1 MRTHTF
7 QASGPTQRPRFG
19 PRRLAMYATA
29 HPKRVLAF
37 WGLLAVIGIAL
48 TSGLLG
54 SALTS
59 DSGVTS
65 KPESLRAQDLIDERL
80 PGSDAL
86 DELVVVRSERLTVD
100 DPAFAAKVRGLADQL
115 GGQAEVRRVGT
126 YLRRGGGILVS
137 RDRHATLLP
146 VVMTDEPEMTAV
158 EDVIAAIERANG
170 TDGFAVHIT
179 GENTIGHDFNQV
191 SEQDLQKGEIQF
203 GLPAALIIL
212 VLVFGTLVGAA
223 IPLLMAIL
231 SIVVAM
237 GLVAVIG
244 QAFELNLFVVNMLVA
259 MGLALGIDY
268 SLFIVSRLREERH
281 HGASTHQ
288 AILTVAETATR
299 AVLFSGI
306 AFVLA
311 MLGMFLMP
319 DSTLRSLAVG
329 AIAVALVSIIVA
341 LTFHPALLMVLG
353 DRVDSLRVPWIGR
366 RVAESMGEEGRFWGG
381 AVRAVVRRPGLSATV
396 ACALLLAAAVPVL
409 GLKLGASGP
418 QALPNDTVGKQ
429 GLIALERDFP
439 AGATTPV
446 NIVIDGPSAD
456 ARVQRGIADLR
467 AELAD
472 DPAFAARATT
482 IQRGPGI
489 TVLSLP
495 LTADSASERATAA
508 IDRLRDRA
516 ATTFAG
522 TRAEVLVG
530 GIPAENRDYFA
541 MVTSNLPLV
550 IAFVLGL
557 SFVLLTLAFRS
568 IVVPLTAIA
577 VNLLSVGAAYGL
589 LVLVFVEGVG
599 ADLLGFGQVERID
612 AWVPVFL
619 FSVLFGLSMD
629 YQVFLLSRIRERYT
643 HTRSTTDGI
652 IHGVSS
658 TARLIT
664 GAALIIVVVFTGFA
678 TGELVAFQQMGFGV
692 AVALLVDATIVR
704 TVLIP
709 AVMQLLGDR
718 NWYLP
723 TWLAWLP
730 NVHVEGQAAAP
741 SASVRPFDAPAY
753 AARVTGERIPTAS
766 ADAAAPTGGLHV
778 AVERRDA
785 DRVTVALAGDLD
797 LATGEQFADQ
807 LAPVERERPATIVI
821 DLRETR
827 FIDSVGLAQ
836 LIGAAR
842 RARAEDRRVVLLTG
856 SAAIDRLL
864 AVSGANQV
872 LETTTNPA
880 TLD

>member
-1 MRTHTF
+1 MRTQTSHVNRS
-7 QASGPTQRPRFG
+7 AQRPGFG
-19 PRRLAMYATA
+19 PRQLAMYATA
-29 HPKRVLAF
+29 HPKRVLAV

-100 DPAFAAKVRGLADQL
+100 DAAFAAKVRGLADQL
-115 GGQAEVRRVGT
+115 RGQREVRRVGT
-126 YLRRGGGILVS
+126 YLDRGGEILVS
-137 RDRHATLLP
+137 RDQHATLLP
-146 VVMTDEPEMTAV
+146 VVMSDEPEMMAV
-158 EDVIAAIERANG
+158 EDMIATIERANG
-170 TDGFAVHIT
+170 RDGFVVHIT
-179 GENTIGHDFNQV
+179 GENTIGHDFNEV
-191 SEQDLQKGEIQF
+191 SEQDLQKGELQF
-203 GLPAALIIL
+203 GLPAALIVL

-223 IPLLMAIL
+223 IPMAMAIL
-231 SIVVAM
+231 SIIVAL

-244 QAFELNLFVVNMLVA
+244 QAFELNIFVVNMLVA

-281 HGASTHQ
+281 HGASTRQ

-299 AVLFSGI
+299 AVVFSGV

-329 AIAVALVSIIVA
+329 AIAVALVSIVVA

-353 DRVDSLRVPWIGR
+353 DRVDRLRVPWIGKR
-366 RVAESMGEEGRFWGG
+366 IADTMGEEGRFWGG
-381 AVRAVVRRPGLSATV
+381 AVRAVVRRPGLSAVV
-396 ACALLLAAAVPVL
+396 ACALLLAAATPVL

-418 QALPNDTVGKQ
+418 QALPDSTVGKQ

-446 NIVIDGPSAD
+446 NIVIDGPAAD
-456 ARVQRGIADLR
+456 AGVQRAIARLRADL
-467 AELAD
+467 AN
-472 DPAFAARATT
+472 DPAFAAGATT

-489 TVLSLP
+489 TLLSLP

-522 TRAEVLVG
+522 TRADALVG

-541 MVTSNLPLV
+541 MVSGNLPIV

-568 IVVPLTAIA
+568 IVVPATAIA

-589 LVLVFVEGVG
+589 LILVFVEGVG
-599 ADLLGFGQVERID
+599 ADFLGFGQVERID

-643 HTRSTTDGI
+643 QTGSTSDGI

-704 TVLIP
+704 TVVIP
-709 AVMQLLGDR
+709 AAMQLLGDR

-723 TWLAWLP
+723 KWLEWLP
-730 NVHVEGQAAAP
+730 KVNVEGQPAAVAQV
-741 SASVRPFDAPAY
+741 AQF
-753 AARVTGERIPTAS
+753 
-766 ADAAAPTGGLHV
+766 DAAAYAERVDHERTPSPSPDATANGHLRV
-778 AVERRDA
+778 AVERRDT
-785 DRVTVALAGDLD
+785 DRVTVVLAGDLD
-797 LATGEQFADQ
+797 AGTGGQFAEQ
-807 LAPVERERPATIVI
+807 LAPIEQQRPATIVI
-821 DLRETR
+821 DLRHTGLV
-827 FIDSVGLAQ
+827 DSAGLGQ
-836 LIGAAR
+836 LIGAST
-842 RARAEDRRVVLLTG
+842 RARAEYRRVVLVTG
-856 SAAIDRLL
+856 PAAVDRLI
-864 AVSGANQV
+864 ATTGAAEA
-872 LETTTNPA
+872 LDITTDPT

>member
-1 MRTHTF
+1 MRIQTSQVGRRTR
-7 QASGPTQRPRFG
+7 RPGFG

-29 HPKRVLAF
+29 HPKRVLAV
-37 WGLLAVIGIAL
+37 WGLLALIGIGL

-80 PGSDAL
+80 PASDAL
-86 DELVVVRSERLTVD
+86 DELVVVRSGRLTVD
-100 DPAFAAKVRGLADQL
+100 DPAFAAKVRGLAGQL
-115 GGQAEVRRVGT
+115 RRQAEVRRVGT
-126 YLRRGGGILVS
+126 YLGRGGEILVS

-158 EDVIAAIERANG
+158 EDMIATIGRANG

-179 GENTIGHDFNQV
+179 GENTIGHDFNVV
-191 SEQDLQKGEIQF
+191 SEQDLQKGELQF

-223 IPLLMAIL
+223 IPLVMAIL

-281 HGASTHQ
+281 HGASTRQ

-299 AVLFSGI
+299 AVVFSGI

-366 RVAESMGEEGRFWGG
+366 RVAASMGEEGRFWGG
-381 AVRAVVRRPGLSATV
+381 AVRAVVRRPGISATV

-418 QALPNDTVGKQ
+418 QALPDSTVGKQ

-446 NIVIDGPSAD
+446 KIVIDGPVAD
-456 ARVQRGIADLR
+456 AGVRRGIDGLR
-467 AELAD
+467 ANLAG

-508 IDRLRDRA
+508 IDRLRDEA
-516 ATTFAG
+516 ASAFAG

-530 GIPAENRDYFA
+530 GVPAENRDYFA
-541 MVTSNLPLV
+541 IVSSTLPIV

-568 IVVPLTAIA
+568 VVVPLTAIA

-643 HTRSTTDGI
+643 KTGSTTDGI

-704 TVLIP
+704 TVVIP
-709 AVMQLLGDR
+709 ASMQILGDR

-723 TWLAWLP
+723 NWLAWVP
-730 NVHVEGQAAAP
+730 NVHVEGAPAAP
-741 SASVRPFDAPAY
+741 APVGRFDAPAY
-753 AARVTGERIPTAS
+753 AEHVTAERMPIGN
-766 ADAAAPTGGLHV
+766 ADAATRNGGLSV
-778 AVERRDA
+778 TVDRRDA
-785 DRVTVALAGDLD
+785 DRVSFSLAGDLD
-797 LATGEQFADQ
+797 LSTGEHFAAQ
-807 LAPVERERPATIVI
+807 LAPIERERPAVIAI
-821 DLRETR
+821 DLRETA
-827 FIDSVGLAQ
+827 FIDSAGLAQ
-836 LIGAAR
+836 LIGATR
-842 RARAEDRRVVLLTG
+842 RARAEHRRVVLVTG

-864 AVSGANQV
+864 AVSGADQL
-872 LETTTNPA
+872 LETTTDPA

>member
-1 MRTHTF
+1 MSTQTSNVDR
-7 QASGPTQRPRFG
+7 PTQRQGLG

-29 HPKRVLAF
+29 HPKRVLAV
-37 WGLLAVIGIAL
+37 WALLAIVGMAA
-48 TSGLLG
+48 TSGFLA

-65 KPESLRAQDLIDERL
+65 KPESLRAQDLIDARL

-86 DELVVVRSERLTVD
+86 DELVVVRSEELTVRD
-100 DPAFAAKVRGLADQL
+100 SAFGAKVRALAEQL
-115 GGQAEVRRVGT
+115 RRQPEVRRVGT
-126 YLRRGGGILVS
+126 YLDRGGAILVS
-137 RDRHATLLP
+137 GDKHATLLP
-146 VVMTDEPEMTAV
+146 VVMADEPEMTSV
-158 EDVIAAIERANG
+158 DDVVGAIERANG

-179 GENTIGHDFNQV
+179 GENTIGRDFTEV
-191 SEQDLQKGEIQF
+191 SEQDLQKGEMQF
-203 GLPAALIIL
+203 GLPAALIVL

-223 IPLLMAIL
+223 IPLVMAIL

-237 GLVAVIG
+237 GLIAVVG
-244 QAFELNLFVVNMLVA
+244 QAFELNVFVVNMLVA

-281 HGASTHQ
+281 HGASTRD
-288 AILTVAETATR
+288 AILIVAGTATR
-299 AVLFSGI
+299 AVVFSGC

-319 DSTLRSLAVG
+319 DATLRSLAVG
-329 AIAVALVSIIVA
+329 AIAVALVSIVVA

-353 DRVDSLRVPWIGR
+353 DRVDRLRVPWIGKR
-366 RVAESMGEEGRFWGG
+366 IADTMGEEGRFWGG
-381 AVRAVVRRPGLSATV
+381 AVRAVVRRPGLSAIV
-396 ACALLLAAAVPVL
+396 ASALLLAAATPVL
-409 GLKLGASGP
+409 GLKLGAAGP
-418 QALPNDTVGKQ
+418 SSLPDSTAGKQ

-439 AGATTPV
+439 VGATTPV
-446 NIVIDGPSAD
+446 NIVIDGPVAD
-456 ARVQRGIADLR
+456 ARVRRAIAALRADLAR
-467 AELAD
+467 D
-472 DPAFAARATT
+472 SAFAAQATT
-482 IQRGPGI
+482 VQRGPQI
-489 TVLSLP
+489 TALSLP
-495 LTADSASERATAA
+495 MTADSASERATEA

-516 ATTFAG
+516 ASAFAG
-522 TRAEVLVG
+522 TRATVLVG

-541 MVTSNLPLV
+541 MVSGNLPIV
-550 IAFVLGL
+550 IAFVLAL

-568 IVVPLTAIA
+568 IVVPATAIA

-599 ADLLGFGQVERID
+599 ADVFGFGQVERVD

-643 HTRSTTDGI
+643 LTGSTSDGI

-704 TVLIP
+704 TVVIP
-709 AVMQLLGDR
+709 AAMQLLGDR

-723 TWLAWLP
+723 RWLAWLP
-730 NVHVEGQAAAP
+730 NVNVEGQPAAVAHV
-741 SASVRPFDAPAY
+741 AQF
-753 AARVTGERIPTAS
+753 
-766 ADAAAPTGGLHV
+766 DAAAYAEHV
-778 AVERRDA
+778 APEPMPSRSRGAPAGNGHLRVTVERRDA
-785 DRVTVALAGDLD
+785 DRVTVVLSGDLD
-797 LATGEQFADQ
+797 ISTGEQFAEQ
-807 LAPVERERPATIVI
+807 LAPIEQQRPATIVI
-821 DLRETR
+821 DLRHTG
-827 FIDSVGLAQ
+827 FVDSAGLGQ
-836 LIGAAR
+836 LIGAST
-842 RARAEDRRVVLLTG
+842 RARAEHRRVVLVTG
-856 SAAIDRLL
+856 PAAIDRLL
-864 AVSGANQV
+864 ATTGAAEA
-872 LETTTNPA
+872 LDTTTDPA

>member
-1 MRTHTF
+1 MRTQTSHV
-7 QASGPTQRPRFG
+7 SPRTPRKGLG
-19 PRRLAMYATA
+19 PRRLALYATA
-29 HPKRVLAF
+29 HPKRVLVV
-37 WGLLAVIGIAL
+37 WGLLAVIAIGL
-48 TSGLLG
+48 TGGLLG
-54 SALTS
+54 TALTS

-86 DELVVVRSERLTVD
+86 DELVVVRSERLTVGD
-100 DPAFAAKVRGLADQL
+100 AAFAAKVRGLAAQL
-115 GGQAEVRRVGT
+115 RGQPDVRRVGI
-126 YLRRGGGILVS
+126 YLDRGGSILVS

-146 VVMTDEPEMTAV
+146 VVMTDEPKMTAV
-158 EDVIAAIERANG
+158 ENMIAMIQRANG

-179 GENTIGHDFNQV
+179 GENTIGHDFNTV
-191 SEQDLQKGEIQF
+191 SEQDLRTGEMQF
-203 GLPAALIIL
+203 GLPAALIVL

-223 IPLLMAIL
+223 IPLVMAIL

-237 GLVAVIG
+237 GLVAVVG

-281 HGASTHQ
+281 HGAATRE
-288 AILTVAETATR
+288 AILTVAGTATR
-299 AVLFSGI
+299 AVVFSGC

-329 AIAVALVSIIVA
+329 AIAVALVSIVVA

-353 DRVDSLRVPWIGR
+353 DRVDRLKVPWIGR

-381 AVRAVVRRPGLSATV
+381 AVRAVVRRPGLSAIV

-418 QALPNDTVGKQ
+418 QALPDSTVGKQ

-439 AGATTPV
+439 TGATTPV

-456 ARVQRGIADLR
+456 ARVQRAIARLRTDL
-467 AELAD
+467 AG
-472 DPAFAARATT
+472 DPVFAARATT
-482 IQRGPGI
+482 IQRAPTI

-522 TRAEVLVG
+522 TRAVVLVG

-541 MVTSNLPLV
+541 MVSRNLPIV
-550 IAFVLGL
+550 IAFVLAL

-599 ADLLGFGQVERID
+599 ADLLGFEQVERID

-629 YQVFLLSRIRERYT
+629 YQVFLLSRIRERYVQT
-643 HTRSTTDGI
+643 GNTTDGI

-664 GAALIIVVVFTGFA
+664 GAALIIVVVFAGFA

-704 TVLIP
+704 TVVIP

-723 TWLAWLP
+723 TWLGWLP
-730 NVHVEGQAAAP
+730 NVRVEGEPVPPAP
-741 SASVRPFDAPAY
+741 IRQFDAPAY
-753 AARVTGERIPTAS
+753 AAHVSGEGMPTPS
-766 ADAAAPTGGLHV
+766 ADAAVRKDSLRV

-785 DRVTVALAGDLD
+785 DRVIVTLAGDLD
-797 LATGEQFADQ
+797 LGTGAQLAAQ
-807 LAPVERERPATIVI
+807 LAPIEKERPATIAI

-827 FIDSVGLAQ
+827 FIDSAGLAQ
-836 LIGAAR
+836 LIAATG
-842 RARAEDRRVVLLTG
+842 RARDEDRRVVLVTG
-856 SAAIDRLL
+856 AAAIDRLL
-864 AVSGANQV
+864 ALSGADRV
-872 LETTTNPA
+872 LETTRDPA
-880 TLD
+880 ALD

>member
-1 MRTHTF
+1 
-7 QASGPTQRPRFG
+7 
-19 PRRLAMYATA
+19 LA
-29 HPKRVLAF
+29 L
-37 WGLLAVIGIAL
+37 WGLLAVIGIGL

-65 KPESLRAQDLIDERL
+65 KPESQRAQDLIDERL

-100 DPAFAAKVRGLADQL
+100 DAAFAAKVRGLADQL
-115 GGQAEVRRVGT
+115 RRQAQVRRVGT
-126 YLRRGGGILVS
+126 YLRRGGEILVS

-146 VVMTDEPEMTAV
+146 VVMTDDPEMTAV
-158 EDVIAAIERANG
+158 EDVIATIERTNA

-179 GENTIGHDFNQV
+179 GENTIGHDFNKV
-191 SEQDLQKGEIQF
+191 SEQDLQKGELQF

-212 VLVFGTLVGAA
+212 VLVFGTLFGAA

-244 QAFELNLFVVNMLVA
+244 QVFQLNLFVVNMLVA

-281 HGASTHQ
+281 HGASTRQ

-299 AVLFSGI
+299 AVMFSGV

-329 AIAVALVSIIVA
+329 AITVALVSIVVA

-381 AVRAVVRRPGLSATV
+381 AVRAVVRRPGISATV

-409 GLKLGASGP
+409 GLQLGASGP
-418 QALPNDTVGKQ
+418 QALPDSTVGKQ

-446 NIVIDGPSAD
+446 NIVIDGPVAD
-456 ARVQRGIADLR
+456 AGVQRAIAGLR
-467 AELAD
+467 ADLAD

-482 IQRGPGI
+482 AQRGPAI

-508 IDRLRDRA
+508 IDRLREEA
-516 ATTFAG
+516 ARTFAG
-522 TRAEVLVG
+522 TRAKVLVG

-541 MVTSNLPLV
+541 MVSSTLPIV

-599 ADLLGFGQVERID
+599 ADPLGFGQVERID

-643 HTRSTTDGI
+643 KTGSTTDAI

-704 TVLIP
+704 TVVIP

-723 TWLAWLP
+723 RWLEWLP
-730 NVHVEGQAAAP
+730 KVHVEGRATAP
-741 SASVRPFDAPAY
+741 TPVGRFDAPAY
-753 AARVTGERIPTAS
+753 AKRVTGHRIATAS
-766 ADAAAPTGGLHV
+766 ADAPAPNGGLRV
-778 AVERRDA
+778 AVERREA
-785 DRVTVALAGDLD
+785 DRVTVALTGELDLD
-797 LATGEQFADQ
+797 TAGQFADQ
-807 LAPVERERPATIVI
+807 LTPIERERPATIVI
-821 DLRETR
+821 DLRDTR
-827 FIDSVGLAQ
+827 FIDSAGLAK
-836 LIGAAR
+836 LIGATR
-842 RARAEDRRVVLLTG
+842 RARAEHRRVVLLTG
-856 SAAIDRLL
+856 SAAIDRVL
-864 AVSGANQV
+864 AVSGVEQI
-872 LETTTNPA
+872 LETTRNPV

>member
-1 MRTHTF
+1 MRT
-7 QASGPTQRPRFG
+7 PTSHVDRRPQGQGFG

-29 HPKRVLAF
+29 HPKRVLAV
-37 WGLLAVIGIAL
+37 WALLAIVGMAA
-48 TSGLLG
+48 TSGLLA

-65 KPESLRAQDLIDERL
+65 NPESVRAQELIDERL

-86 DELVVVRSERLTVD
+86 DELVVVRSEELTASE
-100 DPAFAAKVRGLADQL
+100 PAFGAKVRGLAEQL
-115 GGQAEVRRVGT
+115 RSQPEVRRVGT
-126 YLRRGGGILVS
+126 YLDRGGAILVS
-137 RDRHATLLP
+137 RDEHATLLP
-146 VVMTDEPEMTAV
+146 VVMADEPEMTSV
-158 EDVIAAIERANG
+158 EDVVATIERANG

-179 GENTIGHDFNQV
+179 GENTINHDFTEV
-191 SEQDLQKGEIQF
+191 SEQDLQKGELQF
-203 GLPAALIIL
+203 GLPAALLVL

-237 GLVAVIG
+237 GLIAVVG

-281 HGASTHQ
+281 HGASTRD
-288 AILTVAETATR
+288 AILIVAGTATR
-299 AVLFSGI
+299 AVVFSGC

-319 DSTLRSLAVG
+319 DATLRSLAVG
-329 AIAVALVSIIVA
+329 AIAVALVSIVVA

-353 DRVDSLRVPWIGR
+353 DRVDRLRVPWIGKR
-366 RVAESMGEEGRFWGG
+366 IADTMGEEGRFWGG
-381 AVRAVVRRPGLSATV
+381 AVRAVVRRPGLSAIL
-396 ACALLLAAAVPVL
+396 ACALLLAAATPVL
-409 GLKLGASGP
+409 GLKLGAAGP
-418 QALPNDTVGKQ
+418 SSLPDSTVGKQ

-439 AGATTPV
+439 VGATTPV
-446 NIVIDGPSAD
+446 NIVINGPAAD
-456 ARVQRGIADLR
+456 AGVQRALAELRADLGR
-467 AELAD
+467 D
-472 DPAFAARATT
+472 SDFAAQATT
-482 IQRGPGI
+482 EQRGPQI

-495 LTADSASERATAA
+495 MTADSASERATKA
-508 IDRLRDRA
+508 IDRLRDHAARA
-516 ATTFAG
+516 FAG
-522 TRAEVLVG
+522 TSATVLVG
-530 GIPAENRDYFA
+530 GMPAENRDYFA
-541 MVTSNLPLV
+541 MVSGNLPIV
-550 IAFVLGL
+550 IAFVLAL

-568 IVVPLTAIA
+568 IVVPATAIA

-599 ADLLGFGQVERID
+599 ADLFGFGQVERID

-643 HTRSTTDGI
+643 QTGSTTDGI

-678 TGELVAFQQMGFGV
+678 TGDLVAFEQMGFGV
-692 AVALLVDATIVR
+692 AVALLIDATIVR
-704 TVLIP
+704 TVVIP

-730 NVHVEGQAAAP
+730 NVNVEGQPAAVAHV
-741 SASVRPFDAPAY
+741 AQFDAAAY
-753 AARVTGERIPTAS
+753 AADVEHERMPGPSPDAVGAN
-766 ADAAAPTGGLHV
+766 ADLRMTV
-778 AVERRDA
+778 DRRDP
-785 DRVTVALAGDLD
+785 DRVPD
-797 LATGEQFADQ
+797 
-807 LAPVERERPATIVI
+807 
-821 DLRETR
+821 
-827 FIDSVGLAQ
+827 
-836 LIGAAR
+836 
-842 RARAEDRRVVLLTG
+842 
-856 SAAIDRLL
+856 
-864 AVSGANQV
+864 
-872 LETTTNPA
+872 TTTDPA

>member
-1 MRTHTF
+1 
-7 QASGPTQRPRFG
+7 
-19 PRRLAMYATA
+19 MYATA
-29 HPKRVLAF
+29 HPKRVLAV
-37 WGLLAVIGIAL
+37 WALLAIVGMAA
-48 TSGLLG
+48 TSGLLS

-65 KPESLRAQDLIDERL
+65 KPESIRAQDLIDERL

-86 DELVVVRSERLTVD
+86 GELVVVRSEELTAR
-100 DPAFAAKVRGLADQL
+100 DPAFAAKVRGLAEQL
-115 GGQAEVRRVGT
+115 RSQPEVRRVGT
-126 YLRRGGGILVS
+126 YLNRGGEILVS

-146 VVMTDEPEMTAV
+146 VVMADEPEMTSVDDLVAT
-158 EDVIAAIERANG
+158 IEQANG

-179 GENTIGHDFNQV
+179 GENTINHDFTEV
-191 SEQDLQKGEIQF
+191 SEQDLQKGEMQF
-203 GLPAALIIL
+203 GLPAALVVL

-223 IPLLMAIL
+223 IPLAMAIL
-231 SIVVAM
+231 SIIVAM

-281 HGASTHQ
+281 HGASTRE
-288 AILTVAETATR
+288 AILTVANTATR
-299 AVLFSGI
+299 AVVFSGC

-319 DSTLRSLAVG
+319 DATLRSLAVG
-329 AIAVALVSIIVA
+329 AIAVALVSIAVA

-353 DRVDSLRVPWIGR
+353 DRVDRLRVPWIGKR
-366 RVAESMGEEGRFWGG
+366 IADTMGEEGRFWGG
-381 AVRAVVRRPGLSATV
+381 AVRAVVRRPGLSAIV
-396 ACALLLAAAVPVL
+396 ACALLLAAATPVL
-409 GLKLGASGP
+409 GLKLGAAGP
-418 QALPNDTVGKQ
+418 SSLPDSTVGKQ

-439 AGATTPV
+439 VGATTPV
-446 NIVIDGPSAD
+446 NIVIDGPVAD
-456 ARVQRGIADLR
+456 AQVQRAIAEFRADLARDRDFAAQATTVQRG
-467 AELAD
+467 
-472 DPAFAARATT
+472 P
-482 IQRGPGI
+482 QI

-495 LTADSASERATAA
+495 MTADSASERATAA

-516 ATTFAG
+516 ASAFEGAP
-522 TRAEVLVG
+522 AEVLVG

-541 MVTSNLPLV
+541 MVSGNLPIV
-550 IAFVLGL
+550 IAFVLAL

-568 IVVPLTAIA
+568 IVVPATAIV

-599 ADLLGFGQVERID
+599 ADVFGFGQVERID

-643 HTRSTTDGI
+643 QTGSTTDGI

-692 AVALLVDATIVR
+692 AVALLIDATIVR
-704 TVLIP
+704 TVVIP
-709 AVMQLLGDR
+709 AAMQLLGDR

-723 TWLAWLP
+723 TRLAWLP
-730 NVHVEGQAAAP
+730 NVHVEGEPTAVAHVA
-741 SASVRPFDAPAY
+741 RFDAPAY
-753 AARVTGERIPTAS
+753 ADDVDHPDSAAGNGGLRVT
-766 ADAAAPTGGLHV
+766 
-778 AVERRDA
+778 VERRDA

-797 LATGEQFADQ
+797 ISTGRQFAEQ
-807 LAPVERERPATIVI
+807 LAPIEQQRPATIVI
-821 DLRETR
+821 DLRETG
-827 FIDSVGLAQ
+827 FVDSAGLGQ
-836 LIGAAR
+836 LIGATT
-842 RARAEDRRVVLLTG
+842 RARADQRRVVLVTG
-856 SAAIDRLL
+856 PAAIDRLM
-864 AVSGANQV
+864 ATSGAAQA
-872 LETTTNPA
+872 LETTTDPA